1 MTSPHNVDRSGAD
14 PRARA
19 SVGARASRGPV
30 VQALRDRMALTPED
44 ASVFMGIAC
53 ATLKKWRCAGDGPA
67 YVKVGSKVVYL
78 VEDLE
83 SFLRAH
89 RVA

>member
-1 MTSPHNVDRSGAD
+1 MTSPRNVDRGRAG
-14 PRARA
+14 PRAEA
-19 SVGARASRGPV
+19 SVR
-30 VQALRDRMALTPED
+30 ALRDRMALTPED
-44 ASVFMGIAC
+44 AAVFMGIAC

-67 YVKVGSKVVYL
+67 YVKVGSKIVYL

-83 SFLRAH
+83 AFLRAH

>member
-1 MTSPHNVDRSGAD
+1 M
-14 PRARA
+14 RA
-19 SVGARASRGPV
+19 
-30 VQALRDRMALTPED
+30 LHDRMALTPED
-44 ASVFMGIAC
+44 AAVFMGIAC
-53 ATLKKWRCAGDGPA
+53 ATLKKWRGAGDGPA
-67 YVKVGSKVVYL
+67 YVKVGSKIVYL